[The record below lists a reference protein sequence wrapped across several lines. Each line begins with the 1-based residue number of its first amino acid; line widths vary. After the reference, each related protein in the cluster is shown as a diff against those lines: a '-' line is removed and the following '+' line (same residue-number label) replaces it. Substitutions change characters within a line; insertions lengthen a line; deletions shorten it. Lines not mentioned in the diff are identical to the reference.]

1 MKISFVMDEKKYAM
15 AWRFNSKDC
24 QLSVEDKKN
33 IIMLGEDD
41 SERLWD
47 AFFPFEILMQIDS
60 SHCEILDKKVLDF
73 DDVDAGRLF
82 FQDKLDACDEVIFF
96 WGRRSSAL
104 ISSPAIIAKA
114 WDDFFYPSDEASL
127 IYIPNFKKIIF
138 SYEETFFL
146 ARKNR

>member
-1 MKISFVMDEKKYAM
+1 MKATFVIDENKYPV

-24 QLSVEDKKN
+24 QLSVEDKKK

-41 SERLWD
+41 SELLWD

-60 SHCEILDKKVLDF
+60 SHFEILEKKVLDF
-73 DDVDAGRLF
+73 DDVDAGRSF
-82 FQDKLDACDEVIFF
+82 FQDKLRSYDAVIFF

-104 ISSPAIIAKA
+104 ISSPAIIVKA
-114 WDDFFYPSDEASL
+114 WDDFFYPGDESSL
-127 IYIPNFKKIIF
+127 IYIPNDKRIIF

-146 ARKNR
+146 ARTYR